1 MKVVE
6 FSSEV
11 HTSLV
16 ACNIPNGFIK
26 ARMVNA
32 GLREVKL
39 SILFLA
45 RPEFHPKYIMF
56 LVIITKELK
65 NLISTF

>member
-11 HTSLV
+11 HTSLI

-26 ARMVNA
+26 AKMVNA
-32 GLREVKL
+32 GLGEVKL

-56 LVIITKELK
+56 Y
-65 NLISTF
+65 